1 MTKPSLAGRWSNDFG
16 NDRCLKKSRC
26 ANVEVCHWSTSLR
39 KYDRV
44 PRMSLQLDAVDA
56 NAFDGVAG
64 SIENRKA
71 LLLARIS
78 TTPNR
83 LEQLFFQIGK
93 I

>member
-1 MTKPSLAGRWSNDFG
+1 
-16 NDRCLKKSRC
+16 
-26 ANVEVCHWSTSLR
+26 
-39 KYDRV
+39 
-44 PRMSLQLDAVDA
+44 MSLQLDAVDA